1 MTSLHPWL
9 LAARP
14 RTLLLAV
21 ASIGMGILLAVS
33 TNQADV
39 TVSALCLLTAVLLQI
54 LSNFAND
61 YGDSLHGADNAER
74 VGPERAVQ
82 GGLVSLAAMRR
93 AVIVTASLVV
103 ISGSALIAAALGPAE
118 LLLSLAFVAL
128 GGAAVWA
135 AIAYTATA
143 NPYGYAGLG
152 DVMVFLFFGW
162 AAVLGTYYLQ
172 AGQLTWSL
180 LLPATASGLL
190 ATAVLNVNNIRDL
203 KSDKKVGKNSLPVRL
218 GPRRARVY
226 HALIL
231 LGSALAAF
239 AYVFLTYRSAWQ
251 FLFVLAL
258 PLLALNGVRV
268 WRGRDPAAL
277 DPLLKQMSIAA
288 LVFTLLFGVGQIL
301 A

>member
-1 MTSLHPWL
+1 MTSLRPWL

-33 TNQADV
+33 TGRADV
-39 TVSALCLLTAVLLQI
+39 AVSALCLLTAVLLQI
-54 LSNFAND
+54 LSNLAND
-61 YGDSLHGADNAER
+61 YGDSLHGVDTAER
-74 VGPERAVQ
+74 VGPQRAVQ

-93 AVIVTASLVV
+93 AVVVCSSLAV
-103 ISGSALIAAALGPAE
+103 ISGSALIAVALGPAK
-118 LLLSLAFVAL
+118 LLLSLVFVAL

-152 DVMVFLFFGW
+152 DLMVFLFFGW
-162 AAVLGTYYLQ
+162 AAVLGSYYLQ
-172 AGQLTWSL
+172 VKGLTWAL

-203 KSDKKVGKNSLPVRL
+203 ESDKKVGKNSLPVRL
-218 GPRRARVY
+218 GPTWARMY
-226 HALIL
+226 HLSIL

-239 AYVFLTYRSAWQ
+239 AYVFVTYRSVWQ

-258 PLLALNGVRV
+258 PLLVLNGVQV
-268 WRGRDPAAL
+268 WRGRNPAAL

>member
-1 MTSLHPWL
+1 MTFLRPWL

-33 TNQADV
+33 RGQADLAV
-39 TVSALCLLTAVLLQI
+39 GALCLLTAVLLQV
-54 LSNFAND
+54 LSNLAND

-74 VGPERAVQ
+74 VGPQRAVQ
-82 GGLVSLAAMRR
+82 GGLVSLAAMRG
-93 AVIVTASLVV
+93 AVVVTAGLAV
-103 ISGSALIAAALGPAE
+103 ISGSALIVVALGLDK
-118 LLLSLAFVAL
+118 LLLSLVFVAL

-143 NPYGYAGLG
+143 NPYGYVGLG
-152 DVMVFLFFGW
+152 DLMVFLFFGW

-172 AGQLTWSL
+172 AERLSWAL
-180 LLPATASGLL
+180 LLPATVSGLL

-203 KSDKKVGKNSLPVRL
+203 ESDKKVGKNSLPVRL
-218 GPRRARVY
+218 GPRRARLY
-226 HALIL
+226 HTLLL
-231 LGSALAAF
+231 LGSSLAAF
-239 AYVFLTYRSAWQ
+239 AYVLLTYTSAWQ

-258 PLLALNGVRV
+258 PLLVLNGVRV
-268 WRGRDPAAL
+268 WRGRDPAVL
-277 DPLLKQMSIAA
+277 DPLLKQMSITA
-288 LVFTLLFGVGQIL
+288 LLFTLLFGVGQIL